1 MSETQIPIYKS
12 IIGSCYIHPD
22 DRRYLGKFLKTIA
35 RNDAEKTKRIYYEF
49 ERETF
54 ERKTP
59 ADMVIYTTC
68 ISSGGARKNRTRRSI
83 KKAHKNH
90 RRTSRR
96 N

>member
-22 DRRYLGKFLKTIA
+22 DRRYLGKFLKTIV
-35 RNDAEKTKRIYYEF
+35 RNDAEKTKRLYYEF
-49 ERETF
+49 ENETF

-59 ADMVIYTTC
+59 PDMVIYTPC
-68 ISSGGARKNRTRRSI
+68 LSSGGARKNRTRRVT
-83 KKAHKNH
+83 KKARKNR
-90 RRTSRR
+90 RRTSRG